1 MSDDQLDDDLK
12 NRIKQVFDNYEDDTA
27 KEGWLL
33 LREKYP
39 EKEEENRVIFWLW
52 RVAGVAAILLV
63 LLSIGLWLNYHP
75 VNKESIALRTKKV
88 KKADSAVS
96 TISAIA
102 KNKNEQ
108 AGSTTN
114 TATNQQPANVVKPAY
129 GAAIG
134 TTSVAANTAATPTY
148 SSANK
153 NTAANS
159 ATANTAGAP
168 VYSPVYPSTNKNTA
182 ANTIAANTGGA
193 PVYSPAYPSAN
204 KKIAANTIATATG
217 GAPVFSPGYPSANNN
232 TAANVT
238 KVDNSAKTGI
248 AYQSTNKAK
257 TNSLIDSPV
266 TIANN
271 KTGFTLIPTGPVKKQ
286 TENNQ
291 PKVLATAPPARGMQ
305 ALFDKESKAAPVT
318 EEKKLIDKKV
328 LFGIYAATY
337 VNYAKGSNKQFNT
350 GAGITSDIR
359 LTENLSISTGISVG
373 QNTLSYNSSVA
384 YPQIAMAL
392 ATTSSH
398 NFAADGNAL
407 PALVPSSK
415 DLNAN
420 LVNLDIPVDLK
431 YTFTQRKGTTYVAAG
446 FSSGTFINE
455 TYSTTYNYSV
465 GNNSSAQ
472 QSQDATHKTF
482 DSFYL
487 AQMVN
492 VSFGVG
498 YPLGKNQLII
508 EPFFKYPLN
517 GLGDQHILFGSGG
530 INLKFNFDPP
540 KK

>member
-1 MSDDQLDDDLK
+1 MSDDQLDNDLK

-75 VNKESIALRTKKV
+75 ANKENIALHTKQV
-88 KKADSAVS
+88 KHADSAGS
-96 TISAIA
+96 TTSAIA

-108 AGSTTN
+108 LDTAAN
-114 TATNQQPANVVKPAY
+114 TIANQQQANVTKPVY
-129 GAAIG
+129 GAVKSTAPTVTITPG
-134 TTSVAANTAATPTY
+134 YSSTNKNTSANSVAANTGNVPVSSPGY
-148 SSANK
+148 S
-153 NTAANS
+153 
-159 ATANTAGAP
+159 
-168 VYSPVYPSTNKNTA
+168 STNKNTA
-182 ANTIAANTGGA
+182 ANSIAANT
-193 PVYSPAYPSAN
+193 VN
-204 KKIAANTIATATG
+204 
-217 GAPVFSPGYPSANNN
+217 APVFSPANPLTNKNAATN
-232 TAANVT
+232 TT
-238 KVDNSAKTGI
+238 KVDNSAKTGV

-257 TNSLIDSPV
+257 TNSLIDSSV

-271 KTGFTLIPTGPVKKQ
+271 KTGFTLIPTGPVKKPA
-286 TENNQ
+286 ENNQ
-291 PKVLATAPPARGMQ
+291 QKVIAAAPPAQGMQ

-328 LFGIYAATY
+328 MFAIYAATY

-350 GAGITSDIR
+350 GGGVTSDIR

-407 PALVPSSK
+407 PALVPTSK

-420 LVNLDIPVDLK
+420 MVNLDIPVDFK

-446 FSSGTFINE
+446 VSSGTFINE
-455 TYSTTYNYSV
+455 TYSTTYNYNV
-465 GNNSSAQ
+465 GNNASGQ

-498 YPLGKNQLII
+498 YPVGKNQLII

>member
-1 MSDDQLDDDLK
+1 MSDDQLDNDLK

-88 KKADSAVS
+88 KNADSVVS

-114 TATNQQPANVVKPAY
+114 TATNQQQAKVVKSAY
-129 GAAIG
+129 GAATG
-134 TTSVAANTAATPTY
+134 TTSVAANTAAAPTHP
-148 SSANK
+148 SANK
-153 NTAANS
+153 KA
-159 ATANTAGAP
+159 
-168 VYSPVYPSTNKNTA
+168 A

-204 KKIAANTIATATG
+204 KNTAANTIATANTG
-217 GAPVFSPGYPSANNN
+217 GAPVYSPVYPSANKN

-238 KVDNSAKTGI
+238 KVDNSAKNGT

-266 TIANN
+266 TISNN

-291 PKVLATAPPARGMQ
+291 PKVIAAAPTAQGMQ

-318 EEKKLIDKKV
+318 EEKKLIDKKIA
-328 LFGIYAATY
+328 FAIYAGSY

-350 GAGITSDIR
+350 GGGVTSDIR

-407 PALVPSSK
+407 PALVPTSK

-420 LVNLDIPVDLK
+420 MVNLDIPVDLK

>member
-12 NRIKQVFDNYEDDTA
+12 NRIKQVFDNYEDYTA

-75 VNKESIALRTKKV
+75 VNKESIAFRTKKV
-88 KKADSAVS
+88 KNADSAVS
-96 TISAIA
+96 ATSAIA
-102 KNKNEQ
+102 KNKNER
-108 AGSTTN
+108 ADTTAN
-114 TATNQQPANVVKPAY
+114 TAANQQQANVVKPAY
-129 GAAIG
+129 GAATG
-134 TTSVAANTAATPTY
+134 TTSVAANTAASTHL
-148 SSANK
+148 SANK

-159 ATANTAGAP
+159 VAATTVGVP
-168 VYSPVYPSTNKNTA
+168 VYSPVYPSANKNTA
-182 ANTIAANTGGA
+182 ANTIAATTGDA
-193 PVYSPAYPSAN
+193 SVYSPASPSVN
-204 KKIAANTIATATG
+204 KKIAANT
-217 GAPVFSPGYPSANNN
+217 N
-232 TAANVT
+232 
-238 KVDNSAKTGI
+238 KVDSSAKTGI
-248 AYQSTNKAK
+248 AYQLTSKAK
-257 TNSLIDSPV
+257 TNNSVIDSSV

-271 KTGFTLIPTGPVKKQ
+271 KTGFTLIPTGPIKKP

-291 PKVLATAPPARGMQ
+291 PKTLATAPPAKGMQ
-305 ALFDKESKAAPVT
+305 ALFDRESKAAPVT
-318 EEKKLIDKKV
+318 EEKQLIDKKV
-328 LFGIYAATY
+328 VFAIYAGSY

-350 GAGITSDIR
+350 GGGITSDIR
-359 LTENLSISTGISVG
+359 LTENLSISTGISIG

-407 PALVPSSK
+407 PALVPTSK

-455 TYSTTYNYSV
+455 TYSTTYNYNV
-465 GNNSSAQ
+465 GNNASGQ

-530 INLKFNFDPP
+530 INLKFNFDPS
-540 KK
+540 KSKH